1 MEGAGEGDNDSSS
14 SSYSFTE
21 GCLLFEPN
29 PRKGS
34 LVLDDEEEELN
45 SYENK
50 AEKMKELYIKAQ
62 MEREVKL

>member
-1 MEGAGEGDNDSSS
+1 MEGAGEGDNDSD
-14 SSYSFTE
+14 SSYSFSE

-34 LVLDDEEEELN
+34 LVLDTEEDDIKLK
-45 SYENK
+45 ENQ

-62 MEREVKL
+62 